1 MKTEKNDIENTIY
14 EILSGREERVRTRD
28 KHLSDNVFAC
38 QITINVPGYPKRIR
52 NDEMLLDISGRE
64 FIEKWGSV
72 PLHENKITN
81 AAGLC
86 WVGFFAGDIHEAQK
100 AKKIAVGIEEMT
112 PAGRILDMDIIVP
125 EKTISR
131 SDLGLPHRNCLLCE
145 KPAKECARDRSHSY
159 EDLRT
164 AIEKLIKNL

>member
-1 MKTEKNDIENTIY
+1 MKTEKTDIDNLLY

-28 KHLSDNVFAC
+28 KHLSGNVFAC
-38 QITINVPGYPKRIR
+38 QITINIPGYPKRIP
-52 NDEMLLDISGRE
+52 NDEKALTISGRA
-64 FIEKWGSV
+64 FIEKWGSD

-81 AAGLC
+81 AAGVC
-86 WVGFFAGDIHEAQK
+86 WIGFFAGDILEAKK

-125 EKTISR
+125 GKTISR
-131 SDLGLPHRNCLLCE
+131 SDLGLHSRNCLLCE
-145 KPAKECARDRSHSY
+145 KPAKECARDRGHSY

-164 AIEKLIKNL
+164 AIEKLIQNI